1 MYCSATDVLFVSPP
15 LKSPNW
21 TSAHPPPTVRAC
33 HQATVSA
40 RTMFLLVLSSRTGAI
55 GVAVVL
61 AFLLPTLPRG
71 ECAFLYHPAA
81 PTTSTSALRDQSPKR
96 VGGGGRGSNN
106 NSKIRSRSRGST
118 SSSATGRR
126 NRRDVTANIIVH
138 DDDDDDTLQ
147 RQLVQPQPLHTSMSS
162 TINCPHFGECPGCI
176 TDTNVS
182 DIDIMHSAQLY
193 FSSSSVKRYII
204 AHNDNKNEAVNEK
217 EFYKIKIPSP
227 ITHWRTQAKLAVGPP
242 SSSSKSRLLQ
252 SGISIGLYRR
262 NSHNILSIP
271 QCQVHHPNINI
282 ASSLLAQAAQT
293 VRITPYNEFDGR
305 GLLRYAQFRVETTT
319 GKVCLTLV
327 MNVEKLK
334 ECQPQL
340 SRLVKE
346 LQRLDKDF
354 GSDSDGQE
362 SESNGSGGDGNDT
375 NANADID
382 GNKNGEDY
390 KQGRIFHSIWVHC
403 NDSEGNAIFARDVS
417 KWHPIFG
424 PRYVREPIPGSLS
437 PSKTSLSCDDGGK
450 GDGYLYF
457 APYVFRQGNM
467 HGFTDIAKE
476 VSMAMQPGSKVCE
489 LYAGVGLLGLS
500 ALLHHGRRRVNINE
514 EGGGGGLG
522 WLRCSDENPENARCF
537 ELAVESMPQQITGR
551 VTRSKFQK
559 DGGRGKRDSV
569 CGKKTKAQHSGKGG
583 GGSDLSIKDLMDSV
597 VYESG
602 DSSSTFSFEADPSE
616 KVTYMQANAVSA
628 LYRGQALGASVI
640 IVDPPRRGLDEV
652 VLQMLS
658 TKVNPNQ
665 LYTESPV
672 MLSHIP
678 RHVVNWTNDA
688 RTLIYV
694 SCGFDALAR
703 DLDKLL
709 TSNAGWKLVS
719 ATGYVLFPG
728 SNHVE
733 TVVVLER

>member
-1 MYCSATDVLFVSPP
+1 
-15 LKSPNW
+15 
-21 TSAHPPPTVRAC
+21 
-33 HQATVSA
+33 
-40 RTMFLLVLSSRTGAI
+40 MFLLVLSSRTGAI
-55 GVAVVL
+55 GVAL

-106 NSKIRSRSRGST
+106 NSSNSIIRSRSRGST
-118 SSSATGRR
+118 SSSITGRR

-138 DDDDDDTLQ
+138 DDDDTTLQ
-147 RQLVQPQPLHTSMSS
+147 RQLEQPQPLHTSMSS
-162 TINCPHFGECPGCI
+162 IINCPHFGECPGCI

-182 DIDIMHSAQLY
+182 DIDIIHSAQLY

-204 AHNDNKNEAVNEK
+204 AHTDNKNEAVSEK

-252 SGISIGLYRR
+252 SGISLGLYRR

-271 QCQVHHPNINI
+271 QCQVHHPSINI

-293 VRITPYNEFDGR
+293 IRITPYNEFDGR

-346 LQRLDKDF
+346 LQRLDTGL
-354 GSDSDGQE
+354 GSDSDSQE
-362 SESNGSGGDGNDT
+362 SESNGSDDDSNDT
-375 NANADID
+375 NANVDMD
-382 GNKNGEDY
+382 GNKNGEDNDDGEGINSKDNKP

-437 PSKTSLSCDDGGK
+437 PSKTSLSSDDGGK

-476 VSMAMQPGSKVCE
+476 VSMAIQPGSKVCE

-514 EGGGGGLG
+514 GGGGGLG

-537 ELAVESMPQQITGR
+537 ELAVESMPRQITGR

-559 DGGRGKRDSV
+559 DGGRGKRDGGG
-569 CGKKTKAQHSGKGG
+569 GKQTKAQHPGKGG

-602 DSSSTFSFEADPSE
+602 DFPFEADPTE

-628 LYRGQALGASVI
+628 LYRGQALGANVI

-665 LYTESPV
+665 LYTKSPA